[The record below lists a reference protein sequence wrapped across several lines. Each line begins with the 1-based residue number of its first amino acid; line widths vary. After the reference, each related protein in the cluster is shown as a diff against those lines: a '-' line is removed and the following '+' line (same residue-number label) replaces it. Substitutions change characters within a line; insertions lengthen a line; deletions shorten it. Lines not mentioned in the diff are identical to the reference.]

1 MLIGI
6 DGSCWTNR
14 RGFGRF
20 ARGLVGEMLAREDRE
35 FVILIDEPSAAQV
48 DVPGRVE
55 IRTVPVREAPTDAA
69 SASGHRRLSDVLRM
83 TRAAQACRCDAFFFP
98 STYTWFPVPGTR
110 TVVTVHDA
118 IAESQPD
125 AIFSHRRSRA
135 LWTLKQ
141 KAALRSARQVVTVSQ
156 AAREDVERVLRVPSH
171 RLTVI
176 NEAPDRSFR
185 PTTAAARAGVLARY
199 ALDESVPYLLYVG
212 GISPHK
218 NLEVL
223 VEAFGLVAVHHPT
236 AELVIVGDTAD
247 DPFLSATGPVLA
259 KVAASPARDRIR
271 LTGFVPD
278 EDLVALY
285 GGAVALVQPSRGEGF
300 GLTAAEAAACGT
312 PVVASAIPALQ
323 ELLGDAALYADPGRP
338 EQFAAAFD
346 RLLLDRA
353 ARDRLAQ
360 LGRERAAQWSWAAAA
375 DTTIAVLE
383 AVARG

>member
-1 MLIGI
+1 M
-6 DGSCWTNR
+6 
-14 RGFGRF
+14 
-20 ARGLVGEMLAREDRE
+20 
-35 FVILIDEPSAAQV
+35 ILIDEPSAAKV
-48 DVPGRVE
+48 EVPGRAE
-55 IRTVPVREAPTDAA
+55 IRKVAVHEAPTDAA

-83 TRAAQACRCDAFFFP
+83 TRAAQSCRCDAFFFP

-118 IAESQPD
+118 IAESQPN
-125 AIFSHRRSRA
+125 AIFSHRRSRT

-141 KAALRSARQVVTVSQ
+141 RAALRSARQVLTVSE
-156 AAREDVERVLRVPSH
+156 AARDDVERVLRVPPH

-176 NEAPDRSFR
+176 NEAPDQRFH
-185 PTTAAARAGVLARY
+185 PTMPEDRAVALAKY
-199 ALDESVPYLLYVG
+199 ALGEADPYLLYVG

-223 VEAFGLVAVHHPT
+223 VEAFGMIAAHHPT
-236 AELVIVGDTAD
+236 AKLVIAGDTAD
-247 DPFLSATGPVLA
+247 DPFLSSTGQILSAVAT
-259 KVAASPARDRIR
+259 SPARERIV

-278 EDLVALY
+278 ADLVALY

-312 PVVASAIPALQ
+312 PVVASAIPALE
-323 ELLGDAALYADPGRP
+323 ELLGDAALYADPRRP
-338 EQFAAAFD
+338 EQFAAALD
-346 RLLLDRA
+346 KLLLDRIV
-353 ARDRLAQ
+353 RERLAL
-360 LGRERAAQWSWAAAA
+360 LGSARAAQWSWAAAA